1 MPPWIGLAR
10 VRLAEVGQNI
20 LGGHWGSTGF
30 YDFHMKSEQVKN
42 LCLQIQSIISSESWK
57 VLFQLL

>member
-1 MPPWIGLAR
+1 MPPWIGLTR

-20 LGGHWGSTGF
+20 LGGHGGNTEF

-42 LCLQIQSIISSESWK
+42 LCLQIQSVIGSESRK